1 MKRLVA
7 LALCAMMAIGLCAC
21 GDSAASGTGA
31 ADAGA
36 AVTGEA
42 AAEEGEEAAAPQIDE
57 SLIAEDGINVCIA
70 SEPDN
75 IDPALNSAVDGA
87 TLIIH
92 TFAGIAKWE
101 QADDGSFIIAPDCV
115 KELVEGEENEDGTV
129 TYTYELRDDLTWSDG
144 EPVTADD
151 FVFAWN
157 RAAGPELAAD
167 YNYMFEVVDGYDEM
181 WEADANDELV
191 NPDAKLNVK
200 AVDDQTLEVTLKNAV
215 PYWNELLAFP
225 AYMPVREDVVEDEGW
240 ATDPETYICN
250 GPYTMKSWKHNS
262 LITLEKNEDW
272 YGADDVT
279 MNELNF
285 YLSDDANN
293 MLTNFQNGDW
303 QLIDDVPTNEIAT
316 LKEED
321 PDEFKI
327 EGQLGTYYL
336 SWNINANILPK
347 DSKLTGVEAEKAQ
360 QEIRNALS
368 LLLDR
373 NYIVED
379 VAQGGQ
385 VPASSFVAMGLTDA
399 DGSEFYENAGDSKD
413 FTGYYDVS
421 ADALEDNFDSAVETL
436 KKYYEFDEAS
446 GKFTNFPSLTYL
458 YNTNEGHKA
467 IAEYVQSAFDSVGIT
482 MNLENEEWNSFLNTR
497 KEGNFTI
504 ARNGWLG
511 DFNDPI
517 SFLDMWTTGSGNN
530 DIQYGKGDSANL
542 KMYNL
547 DLTDLGYEDIKV
559 ENGTWKDTY
568 DVLIST
574 IKTCTDDDAR
584 YKMMHMAE
592 DMLMETG
599 CIIPVYYYTD
609 LFMLDKNVEGYFST
623 PLGFKYFLHCTYAE

>member
-1 MKRLVA
+1 MKKSKLIALLLA
-7 LALCAMMAIGLCAC
+7 LAMLVVLCAC
-21 GDSAASGTGA
+21 GTAAP
-31 ADAGA
+31 ADN
-36 AVTGEA
+36 
-42 AAEEGEEAAAPQIDE
+42 GEESAAAPVSAD
-57 SLIAEDGINVCIA
+57 SMNVCIA
-70 SEPDN
+70 SEPDT

-87 TLIIH
+87 TLIVH
-92 TFAGIAKWE
+92 LFSGLAGYAQDSKGGVE
-101 QADDGSFIIAPDCV
+101 VVADAA
-115 KELVEGEENEDGTV
+115 KELPEGEENEDGTV

-167 YNYMFEVVDGYDEM
+167 YNYMFEVIDGYDEM

-262 LITLEKNEDW
+262 LITLVKNEDW
-272 YGADDVT
+272 YDADDVT

-303 QLIDDVPTNEIAT
+303 QLIDDVPTNEIAS

-559 ENGTWKDTY
+559 ENGTWKETY

-574 IKTCTDDDAR
+574 IKTCTDDEAR

-609 LFMLDKNVEGYFST
+609 LFMLDKNVDGFFST